1 MTYAASI
8 AKSSTSANAA
18 TPDGCRS
25 ELNFLYGWLGALSL
39 HDRRLIGAAKQAAE
53 WLMADAG
60 LRRLART
67 APAELDAAF
76 AARGIAIDP
85 AAVRPLWDPAGA
97 GASDHA
103 RPAIAL
109 YDRWQREMANHRAA
123 IRMLGGTATPPFGAW
138 RRRMVAR
145 AQGSLAPQ
153 IEREIVHAAAAFE
166 LASGCSVGCGF
177 CALGAGRLTAVA
189 TYDPPTARLWGGM
202 LEALE
207 QTVGPAAATAFAYW
221 ATDPFDTPDYPAFV
235 DAFADRFG
243 HLPPTTTA
251 RGTDDIELTRRLIE
265 QLRERGGGPFRV
277 SILTTK
283 QLRRLHAAIPLED
296 LPFVATAIQTR
307 GAATYRIVAGRMIER
322 GTALAD
328 DASGGE
334 GTIACITGFLVNLPE
349 RRVRLVSPC
358 VADRHRPN
366 GYRVHDERPF
376 RDAAEFADVLAGMVA
391 AAMPLTLAGG
401 APAEFRPGLSPE
413 AGDPLLLR
421 DRHAHYRLADTPLMR
436 ALVPLLVRGG
446 TCAEAE
452 RALVADGHFP
462 FAVKTTLQAL
472 FDHGLLADELD
483 VRDGQAANPEIHR

>member
-8 AKSSTSANAA
+8 AKSSTTAIAT
-18 TPDGCRS
+18 TPDECSS
-25 ELNFLYGWLGALSL
+25 ELNFLYSWLGALSPA
-39 HDRRLIGAAKQAAE
+39 DRRLIGAAKQAAE
-53 WLMADAG
+53 WLMADAS

-67 APAELDAAF
+67 APDELDAAF
-76 AARGIAIDP
+76 AARGIAIGPD
-85 AAVRPLWDPAGA
+85 AVRPLWDPDGA
-97 GASDHA
+97 TASDHA
-103 RPAIAL
+103 HPAMAG
-109 YDRWQREMANHRAA
+109 YDRWQREMAAHRAA
-123 IRMLGGTATPPFGAW
+123 IRRLGGTATPAFGAW

-153 IEREIVHAAAAFE
+153 VERQIVHAAAAFE

-177 CALGAGRLTAVA
+177 CALGAGRLSAVA
-189 TYDPPTARLWGGM
+189 SYDGPTARLWGGM
-202 LEALE
+202 LAALDHA
-207 QTVGPAAATAFAYW
+207 VGPAAATAFAYW

-235 DAFADRFG
+235 GAFADRFG

-251 RGTDDIELTRRLIE
+251 RGTDDVDLTRRLIG
-265 QLRERGGGPFRV
+265 QLRERGGGPFRI

-322 GTALAD
+322 GAGLAD
-328 DASGGE
+328 DAPGGE

-358 VADRHRPN
+358 VADRRRPN
-366 GYRVHDERPF
+366 GYRIHDERSF
-376 RDAAEFADVLAGMVA
+376 GDAADFADALTGMVA
-391 AAMPLTLAGG
+391 AAMPMTLAGG
-401 APAEFRPGLSPE
+401 APAQLRPGLVPD
-413 AGDPLLLR
+413 AADALLLR

-446 TCAEAE
+446 TCAGVEGV
-452 RALVADGHFP
+452 LVAGGHFP
-462 FAVKTTLQAL
+462 FAVKTTLQEL

-483 VRDGQAANPEIHR
+483 VRDGQPANPEIN